1 MRGVFTNC
9 SFINSSTTGV
19 RANFGSPIWATPR
32 LKTLIFDD
40 CKVAGNGGVGYGIH
54 RSQSVTIR
62 GGRIGYQTLV
72 DGQAETTQTTGVSV
86 NATAAGGGV
95 YCDGVDVATS
105 GGSAYSI
112 TGTIVN
118 HCGISHPKGLVTTT
132 GNWDVD
138 GVGRASSADVADK
151 TSPIN
156 TKNKYAGRMCYD
168 TSNTR
173 LMIAQGSTDVSTWKV
188 ADNGATVTPA

>member
-1 MRGVFTNC
+1 M
-9 SFINSSTTGV
+9 
-19 RANFGSPIWATPR
+19 
-32 LKTLIFDD
+32 
-40 CKVAGNGGVGYGIH
+40 
-54 RSQSVTIR
+54 
-62 GGRIGYQTLV
+62 
-72 DGQAETTQTTGVSV
+72 
-86 NATAAGGGV
+86 